1 MSANAKDGSLGLGT
15 LLAGAHLEEDVAH
28 GYIAPSWAPTTTYAR
43 DDDYA
48 LVGLTDYQRHN
59 HPNARAVE
67 NLLATLEHGE
77 RALLFTSGMGAA
89 TSVFHLLEE
98 GSHVILPRVMYWSL
112 RKWLYDWSKRNR
124 IEIDFVDLTS
134 VDNAKRAL
142 KPNTKLFW
150 LECPANPTWDVCDIE
165 ALSALAHANGAFVA
179 IDSTN
184 ATPVV
189 TRPIDF
195 GADFVVH
202 SATKLLNGHSDVLA
216 GAVIAKKY
224 DARFKLLEKHRREN
238 GTLLA
243 PFEAWLLLRGMRTLE
258 VRVRRANQSALEIAN
273 ALANHPRLERVLY
286 PGLATHP
293 NHEVAKKQMS
303 GGFGAV
309 LSLLVKEPAGS
320 NGDETAK
327 IMSRI
332 RLMKRATSLGG
343 FETLIEQRKRIE
355 GPESPVPD
363 NLIRLSIGLE
373 DPRDLLA
380 DMLQALG

>member
-1 MSANAKDGSLGLGT
+1 
-15 LLAGAHLEEDVAH
+15 
-28 GYIAPSWAPTTTYAR
+28 
-43 DDDYA
+43 
-48 LVGLTDYQRHN
+48 
-59 HPNARAVE
+59 
-67 NLLATLEHGE
+67 
-77 RALLFTSGMGAA
+77 
-89 TSVFHLLEE
+89 
-98 GSHVILPRVMYWSL
+98 MYWSL

-142 KPNTKLFW
+142 KPNTKLF
-150 LECPANPTWDVCDIE
+150 LVGVYGEPDVGRLRHRSAFGSRACERSVRCNRFDQCD
-165 ALSALAHANGAFVA
+165 
-179 IDSTN
+179 
-184 ATPVV
+184 PRM

-202 SATKLLNGHSDVLA
+202 SATKLLNEHSDVLA

-309 LSLLVKEPAGS
+309 LSLLVKEPPRAP
-320 NGDETAK
+320 
-327 IMSRI
+327 
-332 RLMKRATSLGG
+332 MKTR
-343 FETLIEQRKRIE
+343 
-355 GPESPVPD
+355 
-363 NLIRLSIGLE
+363 
-373 DPRDLLA
+373 PRR
-380 DMLQALG
+380 